1 MGTHVR
7 RLKQTA
13 FSDAILF
20 FQNELLSLTEAPAVE
35 EVVSSHGQ
43 LLLDR
48 IMRVSVAPGL
58 EVIKRIMHTST
69 DQEINLAYKC

>member
-7 RLKQTA
+7 QLKQTT
-13 FSDAILF
+13 FSDVILF

-58 EVIKRIMHTST
+58 EVIKKIMDTST
-69 DQEINLAYKC
+69 EHEIYLAYKF